1 MTNPSVAKALLKV
14 GLKAFAPL
22 LSDVVAKA
30 LEEGGTLL
38 IDDRAAAEAKR
49 ITERLVE
56 RIEEGVAE
64 LSRSE
69 GMTAD
74 SSAWVA
80 PTLLDVLQGQPLISD
95 DWVAANFDPGSIAEK
110 ILAGAP
116 TQLQTLSLAER
127 EFFAKILKM
136 YFVLFAK
143 ERDVID
149 GLESQF
155 RSSVMKRLT
164 ALPSAVAAQIA
175 NEATAQRDVAIA
187 ALLSVQKRRWRPE
200 ISSPGALL
208 RADIENPVRFHGR
221 TDDLAS
227 LDEWCDRRDSLLL
240 RLYTG
245 AGGMGKSRLLLEA
258 CDRRLRRGWRAGF
271 LDSRSGSLPLEL
283 LGALFA
289 AKDTLV
295 VVDYAETR
303 RSELEAL
310 LNGAFAAKGA
320 GRIRVVLLARSAGD
334 WWDAM
339 AAAGGG
345 AGELVAGPAA
355 AWTPLRPLTAGRGDR
370 EASYQIASNH
380 FAQTLGQ
387 TRQTAVPDDLDN
399 DIYETALILHMR
411 ALCEIEGVPVKGDQ
425 GILDYILDRERR
437 YWRNRA
443 RDMGVPEL
451 LAACI
456 AQAVALITL
465 RGGASTSEDA
475 IRALREL
482 PRLGDQPIAALA
494 ALSELLHSLYPGDL
508 WIEPLLPDLLGEHLV
523 QKEMERDSDEL
534 LNAAFG
540 EKSRD

>member
-22 LSDVVAKA
+22 LSEVVAKA

-56 RIEEGVAE
+56 RIEEGIAE

-80 PTLLDVLQGQPLISD
+80 PTLLDVLQGQPLTSD
-95 DWVAANFDPGSIAEK
+95 DWVAANFDAGSIAEK

-116 TQLQTLSLAER
+116 PQLQTLSLEER
-127 EFFAKILKM
+127 EFFGRILKM
-136 YFVLFAK
+136 YFALFAK
-143 ERDVID
+143 ERDVIE

-155 RSSVMKRLT
+155 RSAVMKRLT

-175 NEATAQRDVAIA
+175 NEATAQRDVAVA

-208 RADIENPVRFHGR
+208 RADIENPVPFHGR

-227 LDEWCDRRDSLLL
+227 LEEWCDRGDSLLL

-271 LDSRSGSLPLEL
+271 LDIRSNSLPLEL
-283 LGALFA
+283 LATLFA

-310 LNGAFAAKGA
+310 LNGAFAAKETS
-320 GRIRVVLLARSAGD
+320 RIRVVLLARSAGD
-334 WWDAM
+334 WWDAL
-339 AAAGGG
+339 AASGGG
-345 AGELVAGPAA
+345 AGEFVAGPAA
-355 AWTPLRPLTAGRGDR
+355 AWVPLRPLAAGRLER
-370 EASYQIASNH
+370 ETSYQFAHNH
-380 FAQTLGQ
+380 FAQTLGRP
-387 TRQTAVPDDLDN
+387 RQSSVPDDLDN
-399 DIYETALILHMR
+399 DFYDTVLILHMR

-425 GILDYILDRERR
+425 GILDYVLDRERR
-437 YWRNRA
+437 YWHNRA
-443 RDMGVPEL
+443 REMGVPEFL
-451 LAACI
+451 TACI
-456 AQAVALITL
+456 GQATALITL
-465 RGGASTSEDA
+465 RGGASTPEDA
-475 IRALREL
+475 ISALREL
-482 PRLGDQPIAALA
+482 RRLGDQPTATLS
-494 ALSELLHSLYPGDL
+494 ALSELLHGLYPGDL

-534 LNAAFG
+534 LSAAFG
-540 EKSRD
+540 ERSGR